1 MENLPLSED
10 FVGAGVFVVVGIH
23 LQKRSGAN
31 HQMYSSEVSEEVCVC
46 AQRVVYRV
54 ATPVKAS
61 SATSAYIVLL
71 SSLSSR

>member
-31 HQMYSSEVSEEVCVC
+31 HQMYSSEVSEEVCVAC
-46 AQRVVYRV
+46 TEVESRV
-54 ATPVKAS
+54 ATHW
-61 SATSAYIVLL
+61 
-71 SSLSSR
+71 